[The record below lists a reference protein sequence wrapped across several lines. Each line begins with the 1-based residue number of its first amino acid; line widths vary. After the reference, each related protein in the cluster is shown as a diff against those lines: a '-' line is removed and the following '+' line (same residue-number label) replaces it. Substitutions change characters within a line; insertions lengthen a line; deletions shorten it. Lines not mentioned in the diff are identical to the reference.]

1 MLPYLGRVPYS
12 IARNH
17 DARSKHQCFFR
28 GADDAVIRQLAQPG
42 PIDGID
48 RSLVNSIEEV
58 NVPPVQA
65 YNPNLADWLGRRDFR
80 GSLRRGG

>member
-1 MLPYLGRVPYS
+1 MMFPERPGTS
-12 IARNH
+12 
-17 DARSKHQCFFR
+17 
-28 GADDAVIRQLAQPG
+28 RQLNP
-42 PIDGID
+42 
-48 RSLVNSIEEV
+48 IEEV